1 MDGGCRRGVFFKL
14 TFMAPTKLS
23 AASCG
28 QMDAGELVC
37 LPRLTR
43 VAVCGGT
50 HGNELS
56 GVYLVR
62 EMSRKTVRA
71 EEGEEKKLL
80 LVLGNPLAIQE
91 GRRYV
96 RTDLNRCFTHA
107 NLR

>member
-1 MDGGCRRGVFFKL
+1 MEFF
-14 TFMAPTKLS
+14 
-23 AASCG
+23 AASCD
-28 QMDAGELVC
+28 QMDAGEPVC
-37 LPRLTR
+37 LPRLDR

-62 EMSRKTVRA
+62 EMSRETVQT
-71 EEGEEKKLL
+71 EEEDKRKLV
-80 LVLGNPLAIQE
+80 LVLGNPQAIEQ